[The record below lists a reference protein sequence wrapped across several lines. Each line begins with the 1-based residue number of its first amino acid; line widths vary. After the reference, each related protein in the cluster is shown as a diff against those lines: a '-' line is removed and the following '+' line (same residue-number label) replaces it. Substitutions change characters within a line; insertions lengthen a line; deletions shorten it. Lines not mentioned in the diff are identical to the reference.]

1 MSDMPEFALRHE
13 STPPRIDTPQPPLV
27 VLLHGYGSNEED
39 LLQLAPYFPD
49 QCRIVSFRA
58 PFLLMP
64 GANCWYELDFG
75 SHGIRADIG
84 QAQQSLTV
92 LSESIS
98 AAIAAYATDPERTF
112 VVGFSQGG
120 GMAGLVAT
128 QLPHLRG
135 AAILSGINPFTLSTN
150 ELPTPQCDVLVVHGS
165 FDEVVPVAVG
175 HGTRDQLRERG
186 VAVTYAEYPMGHTVD
201 LRVIASL
208 TRFLGERL

>member
-92 LSESIS
+92 LSESIN

-128 QLPHLRG
+128 HLPQLRG
-135 AAILSGINPFTLSTN
+135 AAILSGINPFTLATT
-150 ELPTPQCDVLVVHGS
+150 ELPAPQCDVLVVHGS
-165 FDEVVPVAVG
+165 FDEVVPVTVG
-175 HGTRDQLRERG
+175 HSTRDQLQERG
-186 VAVTYAEYPMGHTVD
+186 VAVTYAEYPIGHTVD

>member
-186 VAVTYAEYPMGHTVD
+186 VAVTYAEYPIGHTVD

>member
-13 STPPRIDTPQPPLV
+13 STPPRIDIPQPPLV

-186 VAVTYAEYPMGHTVD
+186 VAVTYAEYPIGHTVD